1 LRFACLVGEVSDDD
15 AEGLAEAVAWQGIV
29 EDPLVPSI
37 TRNPELSLKE
47 IAADF

>member
-1 LRFACLVGEVSDDD
+1 VSDDD

-29 EDPLVPSI
+29 EDPLVPPI

-47 IAADF
+47 IVADFW